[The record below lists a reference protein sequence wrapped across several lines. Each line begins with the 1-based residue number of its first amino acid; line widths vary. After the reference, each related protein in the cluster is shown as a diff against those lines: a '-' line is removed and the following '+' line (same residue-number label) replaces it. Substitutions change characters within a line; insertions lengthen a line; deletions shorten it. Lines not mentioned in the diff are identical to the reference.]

1 MPRVNRAAEEA
12 SKREEQERADQEA
25 VERMV
30 EREAQQERSRGLN
43 SDGIQ
48 AERHARQRQEADL
61 RDPQKEHERQM
72 RDSSRRDGP
81 SDEKKED
88 RTLRVRTLN
97 DRSVFN
103 GHVLKKG
110 SVVELKESDVINHRR
125 HGVPLEDVGETEKD
139 VEVIDVSQPFV
150 AEGNGKEDD
159 DE

>member
-1 MPRVNRAAEEA
+1 MPRVNRANAEAADADTEKEQPEA
-12 SKREEQERADQEA
+12 HAKGLDRA
-25 VERMV
+25 
-30 EREAQQERSRGLN
+30 
-43 SDGIQ
+43 GID
-48 AERHARQRQEADL
+48 AERHARQRQAA

-81 SDEKKED
+81 SDEQKED

-125 HGVPLEDVGETEKD
+125 HGVPLEDVGEDEKD
-139 VEVIDVSQPFV
+139 VEVVDVSQPFV
-150 AEGNGKEDD
+150 ADGNGKEDD